1 MKIALI
7 GHGKMGRAIE
17 RIALER
23 GHDIV
28 AVVDV
33 DSESRI
39 DSDEFRQADVAIEF
53 SIPAA
58 AEANVRAALAEGVP
72 VVCGTTGWAE
82 GLERL
87 KESMPQGSALM
98 WSGNYSLGVNLFF
111 AANRFLARIMARFPQ
126 YRPDITEV
134 HHIHKLDHPSGTALM
149 AADQI
154 IAEMPA
160 MDGWSEEP
168 AGDTKLLINHERHGE
183 VPGVHRV
190 VWDSPIDSISLEH
203 SAKSREGFALGAVL
217 AAEWLPSH
225 KGFHPISDMMDEII
239 GGLGR

>member
-1 MKIALI
+1 
-7 GHGKMGRAIE
+7 MGCAIE

-33 DSESRI
+33 DSKSRI

-87 KESMPQGSALM
+87 KESMPEGSALM

-111 AANRFLARIMARFPQ
+111 AANRFLARMMSRFPQ

-154 IAEMPA
+154 IAEMHA

-168 AGDTKLLINHERHGE
+168 AGESKLLINHERHGE

-239 GGLGR
+239 GGLG